1 MKLTAIRVFVSALL
15 SCRAILVA
23 GAVFSFSLP
32 IPASAIDLTLDEI
45 YTTLGVTPNDVVS
58 KDLQKVYKK
67 YSKLKRHK
75 ALALV
80 MSPNNYAIG
89 YSYKAGSE
97 LDASQ
102 IAMAQCEKQRTDTE
116 IDGHCEILLLGE
128 QLVLPGRI
136 LRQDVN
142 PDTAAMA
149 WRLEGPHGPFYLIG
163 TVHVLKP
170 SLLPMPAVFDQ
181 ILNEVDNIALEINP
195 ILMTDPV
202 RVNELQ
208 ALMKVDPRQQKK
220 LYDKST
226 KKILKRYAKN
236 NGVAASVAYTLP
248 VVINALQTS
257 QLKLA
262 ALGYSFS
269 TGVEM
274 HYAREASKLG
284 KAIIELE
291 GPTASMA
298 TLLTLPVDIQLSMLR
313 ASILQLGDTP
323 AFVDK
328 LITSWLTGDAETVY
342 AESVRSIG
350 LNAQFEFLAVQ
361 MLDDRNLL
369 WMDKIDTLI
378 AAPETSVIMVGAAH
392 FGGENGLLALLQQRG
407 FDPVQLTW
415 RGDNV
420 GASDVGL

>member
-1 MKLTAIRVFVSALL
+1 
-15 SCRAILVA
+15 
-23 GAVFSFSLP
+23 
-32 IPASAIDLTLDEI
+32 
-45 YTTLGVTPNDVVS
+45 
-58 KDLQKVYKK
+58 
-67 YSKLKRHK
+67 
-75 ALALV
+75 
-80 MSPNNYAIG
+80 
-89 YSYKAGSE
+89 
-97 LDASQ
+97 
-102 IAMAQCEKQRTDTE
+102 
-116 IDGHCEILLLGE
+116 
-128 QLVLPGRI
+128 
-136 LRQDVN
+136 
-142 PDTAAMA
+142 
-149 WRLEGPHGPFYLIG
+149 
-163 TVHVLKP
+163 
-170 SLLPMPAVFDQ
+170 
-181 ILNEVDNIALEINP
+181 
-195 ILMTDPV
+195 
-202 RVNELQ
+202 
-208 ALMKVDPRQQKK
+208 
-220 LYDKST
+220 
-226 KKILKRYAKN
+226 
-236 NGVAASVAYTLP
+236 
-248 VVINALQTS
+248 
-257 QLKLA
+257 
-262 ALGYSFS
+262 
-269 TGVEM
+269 M